1 MATGPNEAIQG
12 SLAEIT
18 DPQVRLLTTRFVRYL
33 AQEDISTHPLG
44 DLARHA
50 ADLIDFAR
58 VRPADEAL
66 VRTSGDND
74 SSDSALQVVTDDMPF
89 LVDSVTNALGVAG
102 LALHLVVHP
111 QLVVRRDADGRLL
124 EILDIDVD
132 DARPA
137 GTLAESWMW
146 IEVAHNFRSD
156 NLHGVENSVQDV
168 LKDVRLAVR
177 DWKAM
182 RSRAVIVAEEIA
194 SAPPKGITEESVAST
209 VDLLRWL
216 ADDNLTFLGYREYA
230 LQTIDGED
238 QIVPVEGTGLGI
250 LSAENHSTDEVS
262 RSFATLPAGVRTLAR
277 EPKLLILTKAN
288 SRSVEEPVSG
298 NVERM
303 GFDGMGLPASAADGG
318 D

>member
-18 DPQVRLLTTRFVRYL
+18 EPQVRLLTTRFVRYL
-33 AQEDISTHPLG
+33 AEEDISTHPLG

-132 DARPA
+132 DARPE

-146 IEVAHNFRSD
+146 IEIEHDYTEGSAAALAENIS
-156 NLHGVENSVQDV
+156 GV
-168 LKDVRLAVR
+168 LLDVRLAVR
-177 DWKAM
+177 DWRAM
-182 RSRAVIVAEEIA
+182 RSRALIIAEEI
-194 SAPPKGITEESVAST
+194 SAHRPP
-209 VDLLRWL
+209 
-216 ADDNLTFLGYREYA
+216 
-230 LQTIDGED
+230 QTA
-238 QIVPVEGTGLGI
+238 Q
-250 LSAENHSTDEVS
+250 
-262 RSFATLPAGVRTLAR
+262 RPAGAATTDGAGPVRQAGWLSQTH
-277 EPKLLILTKAN
+277 
-288 SRSVEEPVSG
+288 
-298 NVERM
+298 
-303 GFDGMGLPASAADGG
+303 
-318 D
+318 